1 MEYEIVPGP
10 FLLMET
16 VAMLYKYVNGI
27 SFQSAI
33 SRQRFFMSNTAYQAQ
48 SKKMA
53 RLSRSWRSF
62 APDWILLIPGCS
74 IISPAPTGRRR
85 ACALP
90 S

>member
-53 RLSRSWRSF
+53 RLQQIQDQMYAVYRFDER
-62 APDWILLIPGCS
+62 DWPIL
-74 IISPAPTGRRR
+74 
-85 ACALP
+85 
-90 S
+90 